1 MMQREDIS
9 EKFKNLFE
17 KMTNP
22 IFLNMTSLNG
32 EIPFW
37 ISDYNPIQELEIIKS
52 MKGLKNKLEN
62 EGLNILEL
70 NIYEIAIELLNEFL
84 GKDEIFRLEKDM
96 DKDAFKSALQSVL
109 DINEVFMPK
118 IKQSIDGSNAHIY
131 FITGVGNCYPFIR
144 SHNILNNLQNIAKK
158 APTVMF
164 FPGVYNGLSLELF
177 DMLKDDNHYRAF
189 NIDNY
194 KI

>member
-1 MMQREDIS
+1 MQREDIS

-52 MKGLKNKLEN
+52 IKGLKNKLEN

-118 IKQSIDGSNAHIY
+118 IKQLIDSSNAHIY